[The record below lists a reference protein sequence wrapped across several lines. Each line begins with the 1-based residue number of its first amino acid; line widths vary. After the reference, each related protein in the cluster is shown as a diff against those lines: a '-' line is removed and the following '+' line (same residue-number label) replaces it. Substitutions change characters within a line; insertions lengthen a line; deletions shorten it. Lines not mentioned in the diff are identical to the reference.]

1 MAQARFFLVPTCFF
15 AQPVP
20 AQRLIK
26 RELGMAYSTGMSEDN
41 SNGETVG

>member
-15 AQPVP
+15 SQSLGG
-20 AQRLIK
+20 QRLIK
-26 RELGMAYSTGMSEDN
+26 RQLGMAYSTGISEDN